1 LLFVNCRFQFTD
13 EGLKLKPKTF

>member
-1 LLFVNCRFQFTD
+1 LFVNCRFQFTD